1 MFRSAKV
8 ACRHVLFAQRRI
20 AFGLCQHVV
29 VWLGGFKDL
38 GREKRMKRVAVTI
51 SLWVAA
57 SVPVQAQSETEALL
71 CDAAKSGQTI
81 ELVYDKD
88 VSKGCKPR
96 LLDVHLVALGNNGS
110 LYLRGW
116 QTRGCTKGRDFEAAR
131 LFKFEKIKSVKV
143 IDGVFNEKSQAS
155 KDKGWDGCLG
165 SNCFI
170 KEMVCE

>member
-1 MFRSAKV
+1 MRFDV
-8 ACRHVLFAQRRI
+8 TVLALAIGLAFASG
-20 AFGLCQHVV
+20 A
-29 VWLGGFKDL
+29 
-38 GREKRMKRVAVTI
+38 
-51 SLWVAA
+51 
-57 SVPVQAQSETEALL
+57 QAQSETEALL
-71 CDAAKSGQTI
+71 CEAAKTGQTI

-88 VSKGCKPR
+88 VSKGCEPR
-96 LLDVHLVALGNNGS
+96 LLDVHIVALGNNGS

-143 IDGVFNEKSQAS
+143 IDGAFSDKSQAS

>member
-1 MFRSAKV
+1 MDQVDGRMDMK
-8 ACRHVLFAQRRI
+8 QI
-20 AFGLCQHVV
+20 ALA
-29 VWLGGFKDL
+29 
-38 GREKRMKRVAVTI
+38 VAV
-51 SLWVAA
+51 LVGFAA
-57 SVPVQAQSETEALL
+57 PLHAQSETQTLL
-71 CDAAKSGQTI
+71 CEAAASGGVV

-131 LFKFEKIKSVKV
+131 IFKFEKIKSVTL

-170 KEMVCE
+170 KEMICE